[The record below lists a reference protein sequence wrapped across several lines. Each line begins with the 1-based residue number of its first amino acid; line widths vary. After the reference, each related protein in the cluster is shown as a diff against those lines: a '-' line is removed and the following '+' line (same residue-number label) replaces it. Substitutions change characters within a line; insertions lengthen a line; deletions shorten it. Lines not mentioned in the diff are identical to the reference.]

1 MLLQL
6 VESMLSRVMEEF
18 DLRIANQNELVF
30 SIHDCP
36 NFLSFNKKG
45 NSIVPLERWT
55 VVGAWFSNPFIVFI

>member
-1 MLLQL
+1 
-6 VESMLSRVMEEF
+6 MEEF